1 MKFKYK
7 KAILF
12 ILIGTMGIGIVT
24 LSIAPMNKE
33 KESIN
38 YETSNQ
44 DDIPAQTLSADIT
57 VPAVTLT
64 PVTPAATATPLP
76 TPTPQPLP
84 VYDLQEDGYPAITK
98 FFKSY
103 YKAKIDCNTKK
114 LKNMF
119 SDTSSMPTKEQLK
132 EEVRFINE
140 YQKIKCY
147 VKKSYLEGT
156 YIVFVYYEIK
166 YMNIDTP
173 APAITQFYLI
183 TEEDGSY
190 RIFSGEF
197 DEETWEYYNARKQD
211 ADVQKLSEETDKKVE
226 KALAKDETLKIF
238 WNKLLE
244 IQSAN
249 SDTNGSSD

>member
-1 MKFKYK
+1 
-7 KAILF
+7 
-12 ILIGTMGIGIVT
+12 
-24 LSIAPMNKE
+24 
-33 KESIN
+33 
-38 YETSNQ
+38 
-44 DDIPAQTLSADIT
+44 
-57 VPAVTLT
+57 
-64 PVTPAATATPLP
+64 
-76 TPTPQPLP
+76 
-84 VYDLQEDGYPAITK
+84 
-98 FFKSY
+98 
-103 YKAKIDCNTKK
+103 
-114 LKNMF
+114 
-119 SDTSSMPTKEQLK
+119 
-132 EEVRFINE
+132 
-140 YQKIKCY
+140 
-147 VKKSYLEGT
+147 
-156 YIVFVYYEIK
+156 
-166 YMNIDTP
+166 MNIDTP